1 MNEFTVVVVLLA
13 AVLVAAFA
21 RKAHLNPPL
30 VVLAFA
36 LGASFMPGLV
46 RVEVPPELILGII
59 LPPLLYSAAL
69 TSSYQ
74 DFRAALQPIVRLGV
88 GLVVVTALVVGFA
101 AWYLDPLLSAPAAI
115 LLGAVVA
122 PPDAVAAAAVG
133 RRLGLPRRVMTL
145 LGGES
150 LINDATSL
158 TLYRLALAAI
168 YASGASIG
176 QGAVVFAL
184 AVLVG
189 VSVGLALA
197 YVAQIARAGL
207 RDPAVDT
214 VIGLMLPFV
223 SYWIAEEYHGSGV
236 LAVVTAGF
244 FIGQSSPRTTVA
256 TRLHEEPIWASVDLM
271 LESFTFA
278 FIGLQLRWVIADVD
292 ASDQDLGDAILLTV
306 VVLAVTLAVRPVY
319 IYSTEL
325 LVRSRWLQRWRDRRG
340 GPGRTGGLGQ
350 PSSNLSAR
358 ELLVTSWA
366 GMRGVVTLA
375 AAAGIPAA
383 VDGRPFA
390 ERATVQMAAYFV
402 AIGTLLIQG
411 LTLPSLIRA
420 LKISSE
426 DEKEEDDASEAR
438 VRLLATRAASQVVRG
453 QVEAWTP
460 IMGKTEA
467 ERIAEWATQ
476 GLLARETAA
485 ATLMHPE
492 ADLSDGELLELT
504 RTTAPAVI
512 AEARQVLRSAG
523 AGLPEE
529 PESDLPPPDPEEMR
543 AAAARLTNHIT
554 ELRTQMVRAQR
565 EVVVAERN
573 AGRLGESVMR
583 RIMREFDLEE
593 EAMEASWAHRL

>member
-1 MNEFTVVVVLLA
+1 MNEFTVVTVLLA

-30 VVLAFA
+30 VVLTFA
-36 LGASFMPGLV
+36 LAASFLPGLV
-46 RVEVPPELILGII
+46 QVEVSSELILGII

-88 GLVVVTALVVGFA
+88 GLVVVTTAAVGFA
-101 AWYLDPLLSAPAAI
+101 AWLFDPLLSAPAAI
-115 LLGAVVA
+115 LLGAIVA

-133 RRLGLPRRVMTL
+133 RRLGLPRRVMTR

-150 LINDATSL
+150 LINDCTSL
-158 TLYRLALAAI
+158 TLYRLSLAAV
-168 YASGASIG
+168 YTAGASIG

-184 AVLVG
+184 ALLVG

-197 YVAQIARAGL
+197 YLAQIARAGL

-214 VIGLMLPFV
+214 VIGIMLPFV
-223 SYWIAEEYHGSGV
+223 AYWIAEEYHGSGV
-236 LAVVTAGF
+236 LAVVAAGF
-244 FIGQSSPRTTVA
+244 FIGQSQPRTTVA
-256 TRLHEEPIWASVDLM
+256 TRLHEEPIWASIDLL

-278 FIGLQLRWVIADVD
+278 LIGLQLRWVIAEVD
-292 ASDQDLGDAILLTV
+292 ASDQELSEAIVLSFL
-306 VVLAVTLAVRPVY
+306 VLAVTLAVRPVY

-325 LVRSRWLQRWRDRRG
+325 LVRARWWRRSTSRSA
-340 GPGRTGGLGQ
+340 PYT
-350 PSSNLSAR
+350 PLSAR

-375 AAAGIPAA
+375 AAAAIPVR
-383 VDGRPFA
+383 VDGQPFA
-390 ERATVQMAAYFV
+390 ERATVQMAAYTV

-411 LTLPSLIRA
+411 LTLPSIIRA
-420 LKISSE
+420 LKITSD

-460 IMGKTEA
+460 IMGKAEA
-467 ERIAEWATQ
+467 ERIASWATQ

-492 ADLSDGELLELT
+492 AALADGDLLEVA
-504 RTTAPAVI
+504 RGPAPPAAI
-512 AEARQVLRSAG
+512 AEAREVLG
-523 AGLPEE
+523 
-529 PESDLPPPDPEEMR
+529 
-543 AAAARLTNHIT
+543 AAAQGDGQPTPASREELRQAAAKLTTHIA

-573 AGRLGESVMR
+573 GGRLNETVMR

-593 EAMEASWAHRL
+593 EAMEASWAFRL